1 MTSTK
6 QSTKKILSNRE
17 LARFVRR
24 FAALYD
30 HDGEQN
36 AIVHRSLMKLAS
48 DLAKGETKS
57 ISSAADRSRII
68 NREREAE
75 RYKDPTLSVSEVRR
89 LIADETA
96 TKRDLINLASIRF
109 GIPRGRLNR
118 SSIDEVFEIISSSAD
133 HEESLDIISENAATA
148 GKARHS

>member
-1 MTSTK
+1 VTSTK
-6 QSTKKILSNRE
+6 QPTQNMLSNRE

-30 HDGEQN
+30 HDGDQN

-48 DLAKGETKS
+48 DLAKSEAKTILGV
-57 ISSAADRSRII
+57 ADKNKEVDRRKD
-68 NREREAE
+68 AE
-75 RYKDPTLSVSEVRR
+75 RYKDPTLSVSDVRR
-89 LIADETA
+89 LIADEAA
-96 TKRDLINLASIRF
+96 TKRDLINLASTRF

-133 HEESLDIISENAATA
+133 HEESLDIISKNAATA

>member
-1 MTSTK
+1 
-6 QSTKKILSNRE
+6 
-17 LARFVRR
+17 
-24 FAALYD
+24 
-30 HDGEQN
+30 
-36 AIVHRSLMKLAS
+36 MKLAS